1 MEEYQMND
9 ILNKGIE
16 DLEMSTRVMS
26 SLGMQGIK
34 TVGDITKMTESSLRR
49 VPNIGR
55 LSVNEIKHTLKDLG
69 LELGMHSKPQEEPP
83 EKTLVSD
90 LNMDLILKVADT
102 FKKYGPIDVRL
113 INELMDIFEDMN
125 PKFNREIFLNAVI
138 KKDMQFKDILKENK
152 ILQSKVK
159 TYEQDINNR
168 PLNDMPTNIN
178 GRPFKGRL

>member
-1 MEEYQMND
+1 MNKKD
-9 ILNKGIE
+9 TAKPL
-16 DLEMSTRVMS
+16 
-26 SLGMQGIK
+26 
-34 TVGDITKMTESSLRR
+34 TK
-49 VPNIGR
+49 
-55 LSVNEIKHTLKDLG
+55 KY
-69 LELGMHSKPQEEPP
+69 
-83 EKTLVSD
+83 LVK
-90 LNMDLILKVADT
+90 IADT

-125 PKFNREIFLNAVI
+125 SRFNRGIFLNAVI